1 MSDALAD
8 SLPSFE
14 TPVDVLLVDDDEAWA
29 RSTARLLEHAV
40 DAAHVETA
48 TSLAGGQD
56 RYAATDPDCVVCD
69 YQLGDGTGFDL
80 LETVREDDLDR
91 PFILVTGRGDEYVAS
106 EATRKGVTEYVVKH
120 DGGTDL
126 LATRVANVVDS
137 ARTQRALEHERDTK
151 STLLEL
157 LTTTSDETTLCQEFC
172 SLLVEGHGYACAWVG
187 TEREDG
193 EIVIQ
198 ASAGLDGF
206 LETVLHGGDSAPDPT
221 DPAVA
226 ARNADEPVVRSLS
239 PSADDESGWHAVAI
253 DYGFETAAGVPIRY
267 DGVRFGVLGVYISDG
282 PTFDDQRCR
291 LLAEFGETLGYAFH
305 TAEFKRSLLSEQPVR
320 MGVELTDGSA
330 PLLALWRALPSE
342 SRLLVRSVVRRRDD
356 DLLCLT
362 AVEGTTE
369 SDLVDAVGEIDG
381 ITVADG
387 GTSVQ
392 SRGRGDQLHCALF
405 LTGETPFSKVL
416 DADGTVLEAAVG
428 ENTMELHVQLPNHKS
443 VSALETALGSTGGDA
458 TITSLRQDPR
468 SDASERIDHVL
479 EPLTDKQEDAIRHA
493 YYQGFFEHPRDT
505 TATEL
510 AEQFGVTRQT
520 ITHHLRAAER
530 KLLNGLLED

>member
-1 MSDALAD
+1 MSDASAD
-8 SLPSFE
+8 SVPSFE
-14 TPVDVLLVDDDEAWA
+14 TPVDVLLVDDDEVWV

-40 DAAHVETA
+40 DAVRVETA
-48 TSLAGGQD
+48 TSLAAGHD
-56 RYAATDPDCVVCD
+56 RYAVTDPDCVVCD
-69 YQLGDGTGFDL
+69 YQLGDGTGFAL
-80 LETVREDDLDR
+80 LETVREADPDC
-91 PFILVTGRGDEYVAS
+91 PFILVTGRGDEHVAS

-120 DGGTDL
+120 DGGANL
-126 LATRVANVVDS
+126 LATRVATVVDS
-137 ARTQRALEHERDTK
+137 ARTRRALERERDAK
-151 STLLEL
+151 NALLEL

-193 EIVIQ
+193 EIVVQ
-198 ASAGLDGF
+198 ASAGADGF

-226 ARNADEPVVRSLS
+226 ARDADEPVVRSPS
-239 PSADDESGWHAVAI
+239 PSADDERSWHAIAT
-253 DYGFETAAGVPIRY
+253 DYGFETAAGVPVRH
-267 DGVRFGVLGVYISDG
+267 DGVRFGVLGVYASDG
-282 PTFDDQRCR
+282 PAFDDRR
-291 LLAEFGETLGYAFH
+291 RHLLAEFGETIGYAFH
-305 TAEFKRSLLSEQPVR
+305 SAEFRRSLLSEQPVR
-320 MGVELTDGSA
+320 VGIELTEGSTS
-330 PLLALWRALPSE
+330 LLALWRALPAE
-342 SRLLVRSVVRRRDD
+342 SRLLVRSVVRRRDG

-369 SDLVDAVGEIDG
+369 SALVDAVGETDG

-387 GTSVQ
+387 GESV
-392 SRGRGDQLHCALF
+392 RGRGSDDPLYCALF
-405 LTGETPFSKVL
+405 LNGDTPLSQVL
-416 DADGTVLEAAVG
+416 DTDGAVLEALVEGNA
-428 ENTMELHVQLPNHKS
+428 MELHVQLPDHES
-443 VSALETALGSTGGDA
+443 VSTLETALESTGGDA
-458 TITSLRQDPR
+458 TITSLRQDRR

-530 KLLNGLLED
+530 KLLNGLLEE